1 MGEHNVMILSGENSV
16 WNMAGVIILNV
27 TKIVIIAK
35 WLGYNHEEFQRE
47 WLRIDEVSKE
57 VEWLKDTEELG
68 VSQVNSLIC
77 ERQRLITVQNQY
89 YSQGWVKFP

>member
-1 MGEHNVMILSGENSV
+1 
-16 WNMAGVIILNV
+16 MAGVIISNV

-57 VEWLKDTEELG
+57 VE
-68 VSQVNSLIC
+68 
-77 ERQRLITVQNQY
+77 
-89 YSQGWVKFP
+89 